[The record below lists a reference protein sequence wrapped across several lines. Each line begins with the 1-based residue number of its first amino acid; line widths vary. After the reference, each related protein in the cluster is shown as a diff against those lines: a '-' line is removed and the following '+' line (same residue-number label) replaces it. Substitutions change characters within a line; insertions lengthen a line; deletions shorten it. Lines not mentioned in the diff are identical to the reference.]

1 MTEKDILQ
9 ELIGL
14 AYYLQEEAF
23 IDLVDKN
30 EKYDREYTLG
40 YMEDYEI
47 EDMDKFLEEYPYM
60 KAISYG
66 VLFGLQ
72 KYYNSEYLC
81 AGWCGCV
88 SPERLVEQLKQE
100 YERFLETYKK

>member
-1 MTEKDILQ
+1 MTEKEILQ

-14 AYYLQEEAF
+14 AYSFQEEAF

-30 EKYDREYTLG
+30 EKYDREFTLG

-47 EDMDKFLEEYPYM
+47 KDMDKFLEEYPYM
-60 KAISYG
+60 KTISYG

-72 KYYNSEYLC
+72 KYYNSEYLS
-81 AGWCGCV
+81 AGWCGCT

-100 YERFLETYKK
+100 YERFLETNKK